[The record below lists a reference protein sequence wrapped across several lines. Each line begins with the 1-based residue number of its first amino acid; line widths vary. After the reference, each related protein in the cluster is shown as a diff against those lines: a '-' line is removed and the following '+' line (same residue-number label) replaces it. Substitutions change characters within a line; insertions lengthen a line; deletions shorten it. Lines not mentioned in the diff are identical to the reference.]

1 MKVLSIQTM
10 RRRSDQKIYYR
21 CWFEGFEKPLIVWDA
36 PQFKEGEDVSQDKL
50 VLSEDGQT
58 WVLKGDSRTE
68 QNTEKDQSIR
78 EQTAIK
84 AIVEIFNAGKLK
96 DFEESTDSFVVNA
109 REWIT
114 AALVHGPL
122 MSTLLGGKVYPPD
135 EK

>member
-1 MKVLSIQTM
+1 MKVLSIQAI

-21 CWFEGFEKPLIVWDA
+21 CWFEGCEKPLITWET
-36 PQFKEGEDVSQDKL
+36 PQFKEGEDLSQDKL

-58 WVLKGDSRTE
+58 WLLKGDSRADTTE
-68 QNTEKDQSIR
+68 RDSSIR

-84 AIVEIFNAGKLK
+84 AIVEIFSAGKIQE
-96 DFEESTDSFVVNA
+96 FEESTDSLVVNA

-122 MSTLLGGKVYPPD
+122 MSTLLPGNIHPLG
-135 EK
+135 EE

>member
-1 MKVLSIQTM
+1 MKVLSIQAN
-10 RRRSDQKIYYR
+10 RRRSDAKIYYR
-21 CWFEGFEKPLIVWDA
+21 CWFEGCEKPLIVWET
-36 PQFKEGEDVSQDKL
+36 PQFKEGEDLSQDKL

-58 WVLKGDSRTE
+58 WVLKGDSRADTTE
-68 QNTEKDQSIR
+68 RDSNIR

-84 AIVEIFNAGKLK
+84 AIIEIFTAGKIK
-96 DFEESTDSFVVNA
+96 EFEESNDSLVVNA

-122 MSTLLGGKVYPPD
+122 MSTLLHGKIYPLE